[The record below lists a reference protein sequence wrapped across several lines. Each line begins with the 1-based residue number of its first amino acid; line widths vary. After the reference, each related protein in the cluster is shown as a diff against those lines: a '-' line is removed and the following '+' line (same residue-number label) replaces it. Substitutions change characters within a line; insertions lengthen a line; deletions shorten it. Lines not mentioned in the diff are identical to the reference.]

1 VHIAILGTGTMGK
14 AVIHGLCNQKDAVT
28 ISAFDTFTPALDNL
42 PEAVSVLPP
51 KEWFTRKE
59 TIDAVLFA
67 VKPVDIH
74 QAVGKVHSFQSRYGA
89 SPLWISIAAGI
100 SIATL
105 AAIGS
110 EKQRICRVMPNT
122 PAKIGEG
129 ISAYACTGNCSKND
143 IVLIEQT
150 LKACGKTI
158 AVPEKLL
165 HAVTG
170 LSGSGPAYVFLFI
183 EALIEGGV
191 TAGLPFA
198 VARECAL
205 QTVIGA
211 AKLAAESTDHTGALK
226 AGVMSPG
233 GTTTA
238 GLRAL
243 ERHAFK
249 HAVID
254 AVLSA
259 TSRSAQLGV
268 QS

>member
-1 VHIAILGTGTMGK
+1 
-14 AVIHGLCNQKDAVT
+14 
-28 ISAFDTFTPALDNL
+28 
-42 PEAVSVLPP
+42 
-51 KEWFTRKE
+51 
-59 TIDAVLFA
+59 
-67 VKPVDIH
+67 
-74 QAVGKVHSFQSRYGA
+74 
-89 SPLWISIAAGI
+89 
-100 SIATL
+100 
-105 AAIGS
+105 
-110 EKQRICRVMPNT
+110 MPNI

-129 ISAYACTGNCSKND
+129 ISAFACTENCSEAD
-143 IVLIEQT
+143 ISLIEQT

-191 TAGLPFA
+191 TAGLPFT

-233 GTTTA
+233 GTTAA

-243 ERHAFK
+243 EQHAFK

-254 AVLSA
+254 AVVSA
-259 TSRSAQLGV
+259 TNRSAQLGA
-268 QS
+268 